1 MTGTAAG
8 GKSPPSSDRRSPPRT
23 IRDMR
28 IDVRTPEGTRLGRVE
43 IDAAA
48 RPMRVRPAL
57 AERDVYLEWDG
68 ALDDAGHLRACVTCG
83 HPRLYRRRS
92 LPQVT
97 PFVVLLALAL
107 AAVALLGFV
116 TSPAFLAILVVVLL
130 VDIGVLLV
138 ARTRL
143 VCYRCGSVYDRVPIA
158 RYHRHW
164 DPAIAERDAPAAPSD
179 SEERT
184 S

>member
-1 MTGTAAG
+1 
-8 GKSPPSSDRRSPPRT
+8 
-23 IRDMR
+23 MR
-28 IDVRTPEGTRLGRVE
+28 IDVRTPEGSRLGRVE

-48 RPMRVRPAL
+48 RPVRVRPTQAD
-57 AERDVYLEWDG
+57 RDLFLEWDG
-68 ALDDAGHLRACVTCG
+68 ALDDAGHLRACLVCG

-107 AAVALLGFV
+107 AAVALLGFA
-116 TSPAFLAILVVVLL
+116 TSPAFLALLAVVLV
-130 VDIGVLLV
+130 VDIGVLVV

-143 VCYRCGSVYDRVPIA
+143 VCYRCGSVYDQVPIA
-158 RYHRHW
+158 RYQRHW
-164 DPAIAERDAPAAPSD
+164 DPAIAERDAPAAPFGT
-179 SEERT
+179 EERT

>member
-8 GKSPPSSDRRSPPRT
+8 GKSPPSNDAPSPRT
-23 IRDMR
+23 IRVMR
-28 IDVRTPEGTRLGRVE
+28 IDARSPDGSRLGRVE
-43 IDAAA
+43 IDEAA
-48 RPMRVRPAL
+48 RPVRIRPPL
-57 AERDVYLEWDG
+57 AERDLFLEWDG
-68 ALDDAGHLRACVTCG
+68 ALDDAGHLRACVACG

-107 AAVALLGFV
+107 ATIALLGFA

-130 VDIGVLLV
+130 VDIGVLVV

-143 VCYRCGSVYDRVPIA
+143 VCYRCGSVYDKVPIA
-158 RYHRHW
+158 RYHRNW
-164 DPAIAERDAPAAPSD
+164 DPATAERDAPADPTD
-179 SEERT
+179 PEEQA